1 MTASIRAMSVPGSG
15 WMNQSASSAVIV
27 RIGSM
32 TMTCAPSARAASIVG
47 QRCRLVSLVL
57 VPHRMISFECRI
69 SNGSSA
75 LAVPLVIFTPAPT
88 VGPQIARTTR
98 VAAQPIPE
106 SLGEAHCQQALV
118 AGVAV
123 RHDRLGAVA
132 VDDLVEARSDLAERL
147 FPADLLEPALAL
159 GPDTAQRVQH
169 PLVAVHPVE
178 ELVDLRAQLALAVRM
193 FGVAAHLQGDRD
205 RPAAV
210 DRDVPTA
217 RVGAVVMAAS
227 DDDVCRWLVRRCSWT
242 YVRPV
247 STIQF
252 QQVVVADG
260 VIDLG
265 VGQPNNAILPVD
277 YVRRAAMLQ
286 FGESPEFLQYGAE
299 WGDGHHRIAL
309 GEYLTEAYGT
319 PVAAE
324 QLFSTNGNSQALEML
339 CTVMTEPG
347 DVVIVEEP
355 TYFLAFQ
362 MFRDHDLEVRGVPI
376 DAEGLIVEA
385 MIDVVADVRAAGK
398 RVAFVYTIPA
408 FQNPTGITMSSQ
420 RRRELVAAA
429 ADHDVLVVA
438 DEVYHLLRF
447 APGPMP
453 PPMSAYVDE
462 APVLSI
468 GTFSK
473 ILAPG
478 MRLGW
483 VHGSI
488 ERLAALADCGLILS
502 GGGLNPVTSTLATA
516 MMRMGWQASTSTGCG
531 PRSRAVR
538 RRWSPRCDEHMP
550 DWVEYDIPTGGYF
563 VWLRLPPG
571 TDGKALRAVANEH
584 GVDVRHGAQFS
595 PTGVVRQPPQAEL
608 RLLRRRRHHRGCR
621 RPPRNRFTAKPVR
634 RPDLWCA
641 GRTRRR
647 TRSVRHGVLRK

>member
-1 MTASIRAMSVPGSG
+1 M
-15 WMNQSASSAVIV
+15 
-27 RIGSM
+27 
-32 TMTCAPSARAASIVG
+32 
-47 QRCRLVSLVL
+47 
-57 VPHRMISFECRI
+57 
-69 SNGSSA
+69 
-75 LAVPLVIFTPAPT
+75 
-88 VGPQIARTTR
+88 
-98 VAAQPIPE
+98 
-106 SLGEAHCQQALV
+106 
-118 AGVAV
+118 
-123 RHDRLGAVA
+123 
-132 VDDLVEARSDLAERL
+132 
-147 FPADLLEPALAL
+147 
-159 GPDTAQRVQH
+159 
-169 PLVAVHPVE
+169 
-178 ELVDLRAQLALAVRM
+178 
-193 FGVAAHLQGDRD
+193 
-205 RPAAV
+205 
-210 DRDVPTA
+210 
-217 RVGAVVMAAS
+217 
-227 DDDVCRWLVRRCSWT
+227 
-242 YVRPV
+242 

-252 QQVVVADG
+252 QQVVVAEG

-309 GEYLTEAYGT
+309 GEYLSEAYAT

-362 MFRDHDLEVRGVPI
+362 MFRDHGLEIRGVPL
-376 DAEGLIVEA
+376 DAEGLIVERL
-385 MIDVVADVRAAGK
+385 IDEVAAVRAAGQ

-420 RRRELVAAA
+420 RRRELVAVATE
-429 ADHDVLVVA
+429 HDVLVVA
-438 DEVYHLLRF
+438 DEVYHLLRY

-453 PPMSAYVDE
+453 PPMSAFVDD

-483 VHGSI
+483 IHGSI
-488 ERLAALADCGLILS
+488 ERLAAFADCGLILS

-516 MMRMGWQASTSTGCG
+516 MMHMGWQSEYLDWLRTTFAR
-531 PRSRAVR
+531 RSATMVAALKQ
-538 RRWSPRCDEHMP
+538 HMP

-571 TDGKALRAVANEH
+571 ADGKVLRAGANEH

-595 PTGVVRQPPQAEL
+595 PTGALGNHL
-608 RLLRRRRHHRGCR
+608 RLSYAFYDDADIAEGVARL
-621 RPPRNRFTAKPVR
+621 
-634 RPDLWCA
+634 
-641 GRTRRR
+641 GRALH
-647 TRSVRHGVLRK
+647 SS